1 MNYTKTLAKYDVT
14 PKLISTTY
22 FPKSKSEIMKNNQLQ
37 IKVKSGSKN
46 NTTIIINA
54 NGIKRRP
61 ILKDKKEHLL
71 FLSLLAEILIL
82 IINLILKCYENDY
95 HNSNYLYI
103 LFVYAEL

>member
-1 MNYTKTLAKYDVT
+1 
-14 PKLISTTY
+14 
-22 FPKSKSEIMKNNQLQ
+22 MKNNQLQ
-37 IKVKSGSKN
+37 VKVKNGSIK

-54 NGIKRRP
+54 DAVKNRP
-61 ILKDKKEHLL
+61 ILKDKKENLL
-71 FLSLLAEILIL
+71 FLLLLEKILNL